1 MNAKKHPPIDP
12 PDPSLHP
19 TRKVESMSSIAA
31 ELLLQEHEGR
41 FDEQTGR
48 RLRSSHPPAFD
59 PSSVPPSPVSAEVLR
74 PVYPDASQWASP
86 PWRPSISPTM
96 FASHS
101 PTPAKRPAT
110 LRIALLA
117 GGALLLVVL
126 SVTITLLVTR

>member
-12 PDPSLHP
+12 SDPSLHP

-31 ELLLQEHEGR
+31 ELLLQDLDGQ

-48 RLRSSHPPAFD
+48 RLRSSHPPALD
-59 PSSVPPSPVSAEVLR
+59 PSSSPPEPKEIWR
-74 PVYPDASQWASP
+74 PVYPDASQWQSP
-86 PWRPSISPTM
+86 PWRPSIPPTM

-101 PTPAKRPAT
+101 RAPTKRPAT